1 MKKITFLFIGVLA
14 FILQSATAQYTAYY
28 DDFEGQTVGAA
39 PNTTPFWGANTG
51 TGMEGSLPMWG
62 WVGAGGGDGIASST
76 FTIEPVLGTDGI
88 GSTLAA
94 VLDWTE
100 GPLGGNNWG
109 GFSQQYHASYAG
121 GTENALS
128 DLTLSFDV
136 NISGNDLPMTDPVT
150 VWFDQY
156 PGGTKTFD
164 ASWGGDITDTDAI
177 DGAPGWYAVSF
188 TLDQLTPSG
197 TSGAYDPNFG
207 FQIAFDGSVGLL
219 AGANG
224 QLEFDNIVLTANN
237 PLPAPEPTTI
247 ALLTLGGLGALV
259 GIRRRRA

>member
-1 MKKITFLFIGVLA
+1 MKKTTLLLIGAVA
-14 FILQSATAQYTAYY
+14 FILQSASAQYTAYY
-28 DDFEGQTVGAA
+28 DDFEGQTVGGS

-51 TGMEGSLPMWG
+51 TGPESGVAMWG
-62 WVGAGGGDGIASST
+62 WVGAGGGDGIPSSS
-76 FTIEPVLGTDGI
+76 FTVQSVLSTDGI

-197 TSGAYDPNFG
+197 TSGAYNPNFG